1 MALRNN
7 RVLPRLMNAVGM
19 CKDETIIY
27 QYASIELYRL
37 RERLLVYRC
46 RCTSFLV
53 LQTIVP
59 PWVRSNSQL

>member
-19 CKDETIIY
+19 CKDKTIIY

-37 RERLLVYRC
+37 RFHGNGFSCIAVAVRL
-46 RCTSFLV
+46 F
-53 LQTIVP
+53 
-59 PWVRSNSQL
+59 